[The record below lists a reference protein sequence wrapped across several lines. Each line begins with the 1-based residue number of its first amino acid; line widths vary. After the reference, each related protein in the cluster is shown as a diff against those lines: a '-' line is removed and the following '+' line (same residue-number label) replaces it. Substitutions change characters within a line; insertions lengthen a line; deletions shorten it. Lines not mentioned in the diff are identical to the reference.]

1 MVESKPD
8 SAAQD
13 LRFHAPWPQ
22 LQALAQSIDLATLN
36 DIDHKHVPYGAPGC
50 AGGAL
55 GLPRLGL
62 DMSLWSNSA
71 SACTFNAH
79 ERFGGPLIAS

>member
-22 LQALAQSIDLATLN
+22 LQALAQSIDLDTAD
-36 DIDHKHVPYGAPGC
+36 DIQHKHVPYGAPRPAPHGGGPGQGRPGHLLAS
-50 AGGAL
+50 AGGQ
-55 GLPRLGL
+55 PR
-62 DMSLWSNSA
+62 
-71 SACTFNAH
+71 H
-79 ERFGGPLIAS
+79 HPLCE